1 MKWLALF
8 LVLANALYFGWR
20 FNTRLQ
26 EAAREP
32 RMAAPLPLE
41 TPTLKL
47 VSELDQ
53 LPPTRDTEPT
63 VANATESADTP
74 NADTPPEGA
83 AVDSASAET
92 IPEHGVPS
100 EVCVTIGP
108 FAAAA
113 DARKAERW
121 LTPRAAYVHRVSQTL
136 NSRRYFG
143 VYLEPKN
150 TSEARANLADLER
163 KGVRDVLLIRRQDLS
178 HAISLGLFSSQDAV
192 NRRLAEITKQGY
204 QPLVVPQ
211 VETTEATWL
220 RANLAV
226 GYEDPALIPR
236 QDLHG
241 AAVDT
246 IDCAKIADPAP
257 SP

>member
-1 MKWLALF
+1 MKWLALL

-32 RMAAPLPLE
+32 RMAAPLPPD

-63 VANATESADTP
+63 TAATAEPTTSPGASVPAETSAD
-74 NADTPPEGA
+74 
-83 AVDSASAET
+83 SSAEAS
-92 IPEHGVPS
+92 PEHGVPS

-108 FAAAA
+108 FAAVV
-113 DARKAERW
+113 DARKVEQW
-121 LTPRAAYVHRVSQTL
+121 LTPRAAKVQRVSQTI

-163 KGVRDVLLIRRQDLS
+163 KGVHDVLLIQRQDLS

-236 QDLHG
+236 EDLYG
-241 AAVDT
+241 AAVET